1 MTGETTTTTTTN
13 TVDSGGALASRRRRV
28 AHSRL
33 GQKLGKQ
40 QQQQQPQPV
49 VVFEDEVMSS
59 KGVNGKL
66 EKKEEERVVAVGGR
80 DRDEETRDGKG
91 GGAGEVSQPQE
102 GQAQGLSGSGDS
114 GSSGLP
120 FTSPHKELEL
130 GERRRQQQ
138 RRAKELFR
146 QQQEQRAQQQQQQ
159 ALQSSAAA
167 ASPPFAGVEGKEN
180 QGGSA
185 TTESTKAKRR
195 PSNLKAK
202 VRWKQKGGLRGVEL
216 ITMWRVTEGKDDERK
231 EVTCAFVSCLTLFI
245 SISILNS
252 SISTCQWTS
261 WSSSSS
267 TVKSR
272 AAGGKATAQAVD
284 WEIEKVGV
292 CVCYVCV
299 GYRVKCK

>member
-1 MTGETTTTTTTN
+1 M
-13 TVDSGGALASRRRRV
+13 

-49 VVFEDEVMSS
+49 VVFEDEMMSS

-146 QQQEQRAQQQQQQ
+146 QQLEQRAQQQQQQQQ